1 MAAAGSEIDSLS
13 RLALFADLTRP
24 QLERIAHTYDEDMF
38 AEGQR
43 VLRKGMSGSG
53 LYVIL
58 DGEAR
63 VVLGERELARLGR
76 GEFFGDVSALLDTPP
91 VSDIVAATTLRCMVV
106 PREEVETFLV
116 QHPTVA
122 LRMLKVSLERLAGV
136 LEWQG

>member
-63 VVLGERELARLGR
+63 VVLGDRELARLGR

-91 VSDIVAATTLRCMVV
+91 VSDIVAATSLRCLVV
-106 PREEVETFLV
+106 PREEVEHFLV
-116 QHPTVA
+116 ERPTVA
-122 LRMLKVSLERLAGV
+122 LRMLKVSLQRLADV
-136 LEWQG
+136 LEWQA

>member
-1 MAAAGSEIDSLS
+1 MAAAGSEIDSLA

-24 QLERIAHTYDEDMF
+24 QLERIAHTYEEDMF

-43 VLRKGMSGSG
+43 VLRKGLSGSG

-58 DGEAR
+58 DGGAH
-63 VVLGERELARLGR
+63 VTLGDRELARLGR

-91 VSDIVAATTLRCMVV
+91 VSDIVAATTLRCLVV
-106 PREEVETFLV
+106 PREEVERFLLD
-116 QHPTVA
+116 HPSVTV
-122 LRMLKVSLERLAGV
+122 RMLKVSLQRLAGV